1 MSEPT
6 LSFFSRFLLAFVAFW
21 RTLFNREFAAGVNL
35 LSQDVGPSI
44 EAEVPSVP
52 SPAAETP
59 MPRLLEPDAASAL
72 QLLGLL
78 QQEGRFVDFLQ
89 EDVSGYS
96 DQDIGG
102 AARVVHEGCSR
113 ALREHLNVVPVR
125 AEAEG
130 ARLTLEEGFD
140 AAEVRLTGNVVGEP
154 PFTGTLVHRGW
165 RVEEVRLP
173 KLVEGHEVRVLAT
186 AEVEL

>member
-6 LSFFSRFLLAFVAFW
+6 LSFLSRLVLAFGTFW
-21 RTLFNREFAAGVNL
+21 HILTNKEFAAGVYRL
-35 LSQDVGPSI
+35 EQGGTLSAR
-44 EAEVPSVP
+44 AEPPPVPSEAP
-52 SPAAETP
+52 TA
-59 MPRLLEPDAASAL
+59 PRLLEANADSAL

-89 EDVSGYS
+89 EDVSSYS
-96 DQDIGG
+96 DSDIGG

-113 ALREHLNVVPVR
+113 TLREHLNVAPIR
-125 AEAEG
+125 LEEEG
-130 ARLTLEEGFD
+130 ARVTLQEGFD
-140 AAEVRLTGNVVGEP
+140 ASEVRLTGNVVGKP

-165 RVEEVRLP
+165 RAAEFRLP
-173 KLVEGHEVRVLAT
+173 RLAEGHEVRVLAQ

>member
-1 MSEPT
+1 MSEPK
-6 LSFFSRFLLAFVAFW
+6 LSFFARFLLAFAAFW
-21 RTLFNREFAAGVNL
+21 RTLFNRQFAAGVKL
-35 LSQDVGPSI
+35 LSAGTEPRVEP
-44 EAEVPSVP
+44 EV
-52 SPAAETP
+52 SPAPAPETP
-59 MPRLLEPDAASAL
+59 LPRLVEPDTASAL

-113 ALREHLNVVPVR
+113 TLRAHLNVVPVR

-130 ARLTLEEGFD
+130 ARLTLGEGFD
-140 AAEVRLTGNVVGEP
+140 AAEVRLTGNVVGKP

-165 RVEEVRLP
+165 RVEEIHLP
-173 KLVEGHEVRVLAT
+173 KLVEGHEVRVLAP